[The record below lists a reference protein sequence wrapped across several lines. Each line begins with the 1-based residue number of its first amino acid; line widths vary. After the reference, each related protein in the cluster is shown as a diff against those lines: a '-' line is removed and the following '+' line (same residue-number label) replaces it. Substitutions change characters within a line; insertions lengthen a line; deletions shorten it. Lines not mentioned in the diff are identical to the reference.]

1 MPKLQNY
8 NLFEKQIMANSDKK
22 KSAKII
28 ETKPANASKKK
39 VKKST
44 KEKSKTSKKDKD
56 ILKQYEPADLILALT
71 QELEPPQQ
79 GILHRFSMHLQARI
93 AREAVKW
100 TSIYA
105 LIMTLIAGGLAIYS
119 SSSVKIIAVD
129 SNGMLYSIANERMIG
144 KQYSNSQVIN
154 FANEVMTEA
163 FDINFV
169 NFEKRL
175 EYITNKYFT
184 QSSKMAFMVAMQP
197 ILKELSSSQGML
209 IIQSANNKSPQV
221 LRGNPDGDEW
231 VVRLPVV
238 MTLTTNK
245 GSSLTNQRNLT
256 VTVKKANDVSN
267 LKGLVVTQVVQADI

>member
-1 MPKLQNY
+1 
-8 NLFEKQIMANSDKK
+8 MASNDKK
-22 KSAKII
+22 KSAKVI
-28 ETKPANASKKK
+28 ESKPSKAKGKGTKKPNK
-39 VKKST
+39 
-44 KEKSKTSKKDKD
+44 SKKDNAKKQKKNTD
-56 ILKQYEPADLILALT
+56 VLKQYEPADLILALT

-79 GILHRFSMHLQARI
+79 GMLHRFSMHLQAKI
-93 AREAVKW
+93 ARESVKW
-100 TSIYA
+100 VSIYA
-105 LIMTLIAGGLAIYS
+105 LIMTIIAGGLAVYS

-129 SNGMLYSIANERMIG
+129 SNGMLYSIANEKMIG

-197 ILKELSSSQGML
+197 ILQELSKSQGML
-209 IIQSANNKSPQV
+209 IIQSAPNKSPQV
-221 LRGNPDGDEW
+221 LRGSPSGDEW
-231 VVRLPVV
+231 TVRIPVV

-245 GSSLTNQRNLT
+245 GKSLTNKRNLT
-256 VTVKKANDVSN
+256 VAIKKANDVSN
-267 LKGLVVTQVVQADI
+267 LKGLVVTQVVQGDL